1 MPGHWLRYNRITL
14 CDGDLPITLIK
25 DLWTMTEASQNDP
38 RAVSQTAL
46 HPARP
51 VGIIGYGA
59 YIPRYRLPGSEVA
72 RVWTNGLGGSPI
84 REKAVAGLDEDVIT
98 MSIEAA
104 RNALARA
111 ELSPTLLRAV
121 WVGSESHPYAVK
133 PTSTVVAEAIGAVP
147 NTQAADWEF
156 ACKAGSEAL
165 QASIGFVGSGMAD
178 YAMSIGMDT
187 AQGRPGDALE
197 YTAASGG
204 AAYIVGPAESALAVF
219 QGSYS
224 YVTDTPDFWRRAEEK
239 YPMHGDRFTGEPAY
253 FQHVNAAAERLM
265 QMLGR
270 QAADYAYAVFH
281 QPNVK
286 FPERAAKALGFSDA
300 QIKPGLL
307 AGEVGNV
314 YAGSCLLGL
323 SATLDIAQ
331 PGDRILCVSYGSGA
345 GSDAFDLLV
354 TDQINARRER
364 AASTRDYIARRTV
377 IDYAVYSRFRDNMQ
391 H

>member
-1 MPGHWLRYNRITL
+1 MNNGYKSVLRP
-14 CDGDLPITLIK
+14 D
-25 DLWTMTEASQNDP
+25 
-38 RAVSQTAL
+38 RA
-46 HPARP
+46 

-59 YIPRYRLPGSEVA
+59 YVPRYRLPATEVA
-72 RVWTNGLGGSPI
+72 RVWTAGLGGTPI
-84 REKAVAGLDEDVIT
+84 KEKAVAGLDEDVIT

-111 ELSPTLLRAV
+111 GIDAAALRAV

-147 NTQAADWEF
+147 NTEAADWEF

-165 QASIGFVGSGMAD
+165 QASIGFVGSGMAG

-197 YTAASGG
+197 YTAAAGG
-204 AAYIVGPAESALAVF
+204 AAYIVGPADEALAVF

-224 YVTDTPDFWRRAEEK
+224 FVTDTPDFWRRAEEK

-253 FQHVNAAAERLM
+253 FHHTQMAAETLM
-265 QMLGR
+265 QLLGTT
-270 QAADYAYAVFH
+270 AADYAYAIFH

-286 FPERAAKALGFSDA
+286 FPERAARQLGFNDA

-323 SATLDIAQ
+323 TATLDVAQ

-345 GSDAFDLLV
+345 GSDAFDMRV
-354 TDQINARRER
+354 TDKVLERRDK
-364 AASTRDYIARRTV
+364 APYTREYIARRTP
-377 IDYAVYSRFRDNMQ
+377 IDYALYSRYRGKLQ
-391 H
+391 T